1 MNRYITVFFALL
13 MLAGTGSV
21 CAAAEETF
29 TCALTRAY
37 DCFPDEGCKE
47 WSMDDMALPRFVRI
61 DLNGKTITSLDK
73 TVAQTTKIAAIDRLE
88 DLVVLHGTELRGW
101 SIALGVESG
110 DLTLSA
116 SGDGEGFIVFGFCT
130 TR

>member
-1 MNRYITVFFALL
+1 M
-13 MLAGTGSV
+13 MLAATSSV
-21 CAAAEETF
+21 CSAAEETF

-61 DLNGKTITSLDK
+61 DLKDRTITSLDK
-73 TVAQTTKIAAIDRLE
+73 TAAQTTKIAAVDRLE

-116 SGDGEGFIVFGFCT
+116 SGDGEGFIVFGKCMNK
-130 TR
+130 